1 MMGIHAN
8 IAKHKSSLT
17 FLFPSPFPSF
27 FFFFLSSSL
36 WSLAKHLVVPLSNP
50 EYKELIA
57 NSLEVLTKCCHGLAS
72 HPGNIRIL
80 SPVHANFIFKN
91 WDAFY
96 QMRHLTQISTPLLS
110 RSNPSPILNLALYCL
125 QISLANWSK
134 TAALFP
140 FTVVFLDR
148 VKREMDF
155 VNRICM
161 TTSDSVVSCSK

>member
-1 MMGIHAN
+1 M
-8 IAKHKSSLT
+8 LT
-17 FLFPSPFPSF
+17 LPSIKVLFLFSFPPPSLPFF
-27 FFFFLSSSL
+27 YFFLSSSL

-96 QMRHLTQISTPLLS
+96 QMRHLAQISTPLLS
-110 RSNPSPILNLALYCL
+110 RSNPSPILKLALYCL

-134 TAALFP
+134 PPVTNSSKLQCFGGSGCRK
-140 FTVVFLDR
+140 TVVLSLGSIHPQTF
-148 VKREMDF
+148 EF
-155 VNRICM
+155 VGW
-161 TTSDSVVSCSK
+161 

>member
-1 MMGIHAN
+1 M
-8 IAKHKSSLT
+8 LT
-17 FLFPSPFPSF
+17 LPSIKVLFLFSFPPPSLP

-96 QMRHLTQISTPLLS
+96 QMRHLAQISTPLLS
-110 RSNPSPILNLALYCL
+110 RSNPSPILKLALYCL

-134 TAALFP
+134 TAAPLP